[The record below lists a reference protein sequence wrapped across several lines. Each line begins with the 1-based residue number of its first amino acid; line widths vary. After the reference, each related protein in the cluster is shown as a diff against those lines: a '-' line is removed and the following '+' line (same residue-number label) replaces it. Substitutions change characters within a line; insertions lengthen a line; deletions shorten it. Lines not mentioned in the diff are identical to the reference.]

1 MDRQL
6 EPELMVEEKQVMAYA
21 QADFAKP
28 HNHFIELIIQSLE
41 TKESTFSALDLG
53 CGPGDISRRFSAAF
67 PNARIDAID
76 GSQQMIEYGRKL
88 TDEKIHSNLR
98 FILGVLPNHQWPN
111 QNYDIIFSNSLLHH
125 LHDPTILWQ
134 SIKSAGQPGSQLY
147 IMDLIR
153 PSNKM
158 DAMQLVIQYTE
169 NEPEILQQDFF
180 HSLLAAFTLDEINQ
194 QLADASLDFSVEQVS
209 DRHVFVSGR
218 LT

>member
-1 MDRQL
+1 
-6 EPELMVEEKQVMAYA
+6 MV
-21 QADFAKP
+21 
-28 HNHFIELIIQSLE
+28 
-41 TKESTFSALDLG
+41 
-53 CGPGDISRRFSAAF
+53 
-67 PNARIDAID
+67 
-76 GSQQMIEYGRKL
+76 RKL

-98 FILGVLPNHQWPN
+98 FILGVLPNHQWPI

-125 LHDPTILWQ
+125 LHDPAILWQ

-153 PSNKM
+153 PCNKM

-180 HSLLAAFTLDEINQ
+180 HSLLAAFTLEEINQ
-194 QLADASLDFSVEQVS
+194 QLADENLDFSVEQVS